1 MVKKIDAHEWNA
13 DEEDESGD
21 SGHLGGSGV
30 EFRFD
35 ISPSERRDDLL
46 STDDLKRL
54 LKVHHDLH
62 YDLVKKQKIE
72 RKNRNEIKEGKR
84 PNVANNY
91 NVGNAGFG
99 MNHGGKPHPLSQ
111 KAYFSGIDKQVI
123 GLQSENVAN
132 TNEGQKNE
140 LEARLE
146 LKNRLQHKN
155 RLEHKNTPK
164 FNPTPRPH

>member
-1 MVKKIDAHEWNA
+1 MVKKIDAHEWNQ
-13 DEEDESGD
+13 DQDDESGD

-30 EFRFD
+30 EFHFD
-35 ISPSERRDDLL
+35 ISPGERRDDLL
-46 STDDLKRL
+46 STEELKRL

-84 PNVANNY
+84 PTVANDY
-91 NVGNAGFG
+91 SIGNSGFG
-99 MNHGGKPHPLSQ
+99 ANQGGKQHPLTQ

-155 RLEHKNTPK
+155 APK

>member
-1 MVKKIDAHEWNA
+1 MVKKVDAHEWNPQ
-13 DEEDESGD
+13 EEADESGD
-21 SGHLGGSGV
+21 SGHSGGSSGV

-35 ISPSERRDDLL
+35 ISPGERRDDLL
-46 STDDLKRL
+46 SAEELKRL

-84 PNVANNY
+84 PKVSNEYA
-91 NVGNAGFG
+91 VGNSGFG
-99 MNHGGKPHPLSQ
+99 MNQGGKPHPISQ

-123 GLQSENVAN
+123 GLQSENAAN

-146 LKNRLQHKN
+146 LKNRLQHRN
-155 RLEHKNTPK
+155 APK